1 MKGVL
6 KQWQQFKWNNTW
18 KKTKHFPEIKIKNW
32 KKKKKSQQQLD
43 LDPPIET
50 ETYIVFKID

>member
-1 MKGVL
+1 MEK
-6 KQWQQFKWNNTW
+6 KQKFPRNQN
-18 KKTKHFPEIKIKNW
+18 KKLE